1 MHTLAHWREN
11 AALLKPETRHF
22 IDGAYVPA
30 SDERTFSSINPA
42 TGRPVA
48 EIARGT
54 ARDIDTAV
62 AAARRSFRKGVW
74 SRMAP
79 RARMRIMQAFAD
91 LIEANGE
98 KLALLDTLEMGKPI
112 SSSLGVD
119 LPASVNAIRFFAETI
134 DKIEG
139 VVTNTDVSALHYILR
154 QPLGVV
160 GLIVPWNYPLMM
172 ACWKLGPALA
182 TGNSIVLKPAEQSSL
197 SALMLGELFV
207 QAGGPPGVL
216 NVVTGLGEE
225 VGKALALH
233 MDVDKIGFTGSTEIG
248 KLLLIYAG
256 QSNMKRVTTECG
268 GKSPQIILSDYDDLD
283 TAAAYAVDGIYSNQG
298 EVCSAGSRILVD
310 RKIHDAF
317 VERFI
322 ATAGKRYAVGDPL
335 DPSTTMG
342 PLVDKRQQERVL
354 GYVDGAVK
362 EGAKLELGGRRS
374 ETFAEGAYVE
384 PTLFSKVMPGMQIA
398 REEVFGPVAAIMPVD
413 GADHALSIAN
423 DSIYGLA
430 ASIWTKDLA
439 TAHRFARDVE
449 AGVVW
454 VNCYEHG
461 DMTSIWGGFKQ
472 TGNGRDKCLEALTQF
487 SQTKSVWLN
496 LG

>member
-1 MHTLAHWREN
+1 MQTLAHWREK

-139 VVTNTDVSALHYILR
+139 VVTNTDISALHYILR

-216 NVVTGLGEE
+216 NVVTGLGRR
-225 VGKALALH
+225 GR
-233 MDVDKIGFTGSTEIG
+233 
-248 KLLLIYAG
+248 
-256 QSNMKRVTTECG
+256 Q
-268 GKSPQIILSDYDDLD
+268 
-283 TAAAYAVDGIYSNQG
+283 
-298 EVCSAGSRILVD
+298 GSRAP
-310 RKIHDAF
+310 H
-317 VERFI
+317 
-322 ATAGKRYAVGDPL
+322 
-335 DPSTTMG
+335 
-342 PLVDKRQQERVL
+342 
-354 GYVDGAVK
+354 
-362 EGAKLELGGRRS
+362 GRRQDR
-374 ETFAEGAYVE
+374 V
-384 PTLFSKVMPGMQIA
+384 
-398 REEVFGPVAAIMPVD
+398 
-413 GADHALSIAN
+413 H
-423 DSIYGLA
+423 GL
-430 ASIWTKDLA
+430 D
-439 TAHRFARDVE
+439 RD
-449 AGVVW
+449 
-454 VNCYEHG
+454 
-461 DMTSIWGGFKQ
+461 
-472 TGNGRDKCLEALTQF
+472 R
-487 SQTKSVWLN
+487 
-496 LG
+496 